1 MKHRELSQKP
11 DVELSRMLR
20 EQREAVRDL
29 RFRVS
34 AQQHKDVRA
43 LRKAKRL
50 VAQILT
56 ELKVRTATAAKPT
69 TTASQKTPA

>member
-1 MKHRELSQKP
+1 MKQPELAQKP

-56 ELKVRTATAAKPT
+56 ELQVRTTNAAKST
-69 TTASQKTPA
+69 TSSKKTPA